1 MSDVVNDEDNTREIH
16 ARISGEF
23 FGVQEAES
31 TNDPF
36 VVKAEEIAKYR
47 GFSPN
52 FKRKNTRLLQKFQ
65 RGQDGAESK
74 KVETEILMGYDIMDV
89 VTPPYNL
96 DYLAKIYEVSSP
108 HFAACNAKA
117 SNIVGLGY
125 EFLETRKTKE
135 KMSEYGDDQKK
146 LAAFRRRLE
155 SLKEELQDQLELMN
169 EEDTFTET
177 LTKAFLDREATGN
190 GFLEIGRKVNGQI
203 GFIGHIPATTMR
215 VRKQRDGFVQIV
227 GNRITFFRNFQDT
240 ETENPIGDDT
250 RPNEVIHLKKYTP
263 NNSYYGVPDIIP
275 AKTALAG
282 DEFAQ
287 RFNLDYFE
295 NKAVPRYIITVK
307 GATLSRSSEAKLLE
321 FFQTNLK
328 GKNHRSLYIPLPADE
343 DGNKVEFKME
353 AVESGVQ
360 DSSFNQYRRMNRDEI
375 LISHRVPISKL
386 GLPEGVSLA
395 AAKDAD
401 KTFKEQVARPEQ
413 KNLEKK
419 INRIIAEFTDAFTL
433 KFNELTLT
441 DEDTQ
446 SKIDERY
453 LRMKVIVP
461 NEVRA
466 RLGMAGR
473 SGGDEPVQLTGQQA
487 SEATAQATGNR
498 RRDQER
504 QGNQVDTPGN
514 ARNPQGE
521 GRVTP

>member
-1 MSDVVNDEDNTREIH
+1 M
-16 ARISGEF
+16 
-23 FGVQEAES
+23 
-31 TNDPF
+31 
-36 VVKAEEIAKYR
+36 
-47 GFSPN
+47 
-52 FKRKNTRLLQKFQ
+52 
-65 RGQDGAESK
+65 
-74 KVETEILMGYDIMDV
+74 
-89 VTPPYNL
+89 
-96 DYLAKIYEVSSP
+96 
-108 HFAACNAKA
+108 
-117 SNIVGLGY
+117 
-125 EFLETRKTKE
+125 
-135 KMSEYGDDQKK
+135 
-146 LAAFRRRLE
+146 
-155 SLKEELQDQLELMN
+155 
-169 EEDTFTET
+169 
-177 LTKAFLDREATGN
+177 
-190 GFLEIGRKVNGQI
+190 
-203 GFIGHIPATTMR
+203 
-215 VRKQRDGFVQIV
+215 
-227 GNRITFFRNFQDT
+227 
-240 ETENPIGDDT
+240 
-250 RPNEVIHLKKYTP
+250 
-263 NNSYYGVPDIIP
+263 
-275 AKTALAG
+275 
-282 DEFAQ
+282 
-287 RFNLDYFE
+287 
-295 NKAVPRYIITVK
+295 
-307 GATLSRSSEAKLLE
+307 LE

-487 SEATAQATGNR
+487 SEATAQATRNR
-498 RRDQER
+498 QRDQER
-504 QGNQVDTPGN
+504 QGNAVDSPGN

>member
-1 MSDVVNDEDNTREIH
+1 
-16 ARISGEF
+16 
-23 FGVQEAES
+23 
-31 TNDPF
+31 
-36 VVKAEEIAKYR
+36 
-47 GFSPN
+47 
-52 FKRKNTRLLQKFQ
+52 
-65 RGQDGAESK
+65 
-74 KVETEILMGYDIMDV
+74 MGYDVLDV
-89 VTPPYNL
+89 VTPPYNQ
-96 DYLAKIYEVSSP
+96 DYLAQIYEISSP
-108 HFAACNAKA
+108 HFAAINAKA

-125 EFLETRKTKE
+125 EFVETRATKDRI
-135 KMSEYGDDQKK
+135 SELSETQESLSRFRKK
-146 LAAFRRRLE
+146 LERLKEDLAVQLE
-155 SLKEELQDQLELMN
+155 SMN
-169 EEDTFTET
+169 EEDTFTEI
-177 LTKAFLDREATGN
+177 LSRVYIDYEATGN
-190 GFLEIGRKVNGQI
+190 GYIEIGRKVNGEI
-203 GFIGHIPATTMR
+203 GYIGHIPARTMR

-227 GNRITFFRNFQDT
+227 SNLVVFFRNFGDS

-250 RPNEVIHLKKYTP
+250 RPNEVIHIKKYTP
-263 NNSYYGVPDIIP
+263 NNSFYGVPDVIP

-282 DEFAQ
+282 DEFAS

-307 GATLSRSSEAKLLE
+307 GATLSRDAERKLLE

-328 GKNHRSLYIPLPADE
+328 GKNHRSLYIPLPADDE
-343 DGNKVEFKME
+343 GNKVEFKME

-360 DSSFNQYRRMNRDEI
+360 DSSFNNYRKMNRDEI
-375 LISHRVPISKL
+375 LIAHRVPVSKI

-401 KTFKEQVARPEQ
+401 KTFKEQVARPAQ
-413 KNLEKK
+413 RNLEKK
-419 INRIIAEFTDAFTL
+419 INRLIGELTDAFVL

-473 SGGDEPVQLTGQQA
+473 SGGDDPVQLTGQQA
-487 SEATAQATGNR
+487 ADQTARATANR
-498 RRDQER
+498 NRDQQR
-504 QGNQVDTPGN
+504 TANATDSNDG

-521 GRVTP
+521 GRNTP

>member
-1 MSDVVNDEDNTREIH
+1 MSDVVDDSREVR
-16 ARISGEF
+16 AVISGDF
-23 FGVQEAES
+23 FQERPAEVTS
-31 TNDPF
+31 DPF
-36 VVKAEEIAKYR
+36 EAKADDISKYR

-65 RGQDGAESK
+65 RGQEGVSSK
-74 KVETEILMGYDIMDV
+74 KNEHEYIMGYDILDV
-89 VTPPYNL
+89 ITPPYNQ
-96 DYLAKIYEVSSP
+96 DYLAQIYEISSP
-108 HFAACNAKA
+108 HFAAINAKA

-125 EFLETRKTKE
+125 EFVETRATKDRI
-135 KMSEYGDDQKK
+135 SELSENQESLSRFRKK
-146 LAAFRRRLE
+146 LER
-155 SLKEELQDQLELMN
+155 LKEDLSEQIESMN
-169 EEDTFTET
+169 EEDTFTEI
-177 LTKAFLDREATGN
+177 LTRVYIDYEATGN
-190 GFLEIGRKVNGQI
+190 GYIEIGRKVNGEI
-203 GFIGHIPATTMR
+203 GYIGHIPARTMR

-227 GNRITFFRNFQDT
+227 SNLVVFFRNFGDSV
-240 ETENPIGDDT
+240 TENPIGDDP
-250 RPNEVIHLKKYTP
+250 RPNEVIHIKKYTP
-263 NNSYYGVPDIIP
+263 NNSFYGVPDVIP

-282 DEFAQ
+282 DEFAS

-307 GATLSRSSEAKLLE
+307 GATLSRDAERKLLE

-328 GKNHRSLYIPLPADE
+328 GKNHRSLYIPLPADDE
-343 DGNKVEFKME
+343 GNKVEFKME

-360 DSSFNQYRRMNRDEI
+360 DSSFNNYRKMNRDEI
-375 LISHRVPISKL
+375 LISHRVPISKI

-401 KTFKEQVARPEQ
+401 KTFKEQVARPAQ
-413 KNLEKK
+413 RNLEKK
-419 INRIIAEFTDAFTL
+419 INRLIGELTDAFVL

-487 SEATAQATGNR
+487 ADQTARATANR

-504 QGNQVDTPGN
+504 TAN
-514 ARNPQGE
+514 ATDSNDAARSPQGE
-521 GRVTP
+521 GRNTP

>member
-1 MSDVVNDEDNTREIH
+1 MSDVVDDSKEIN
-16 ARISGEF
+16 AVISGDF
-23 FGVQEAES
+23 FQERPSE
-31 TNDPF
+31 TTTDPF
-36 VVKAEEIAKYR
+36 EAKADDISKYR

-65 RGQDGAESK
+65 RGQEGVSSK
-74 KVETEILMGYDIMDV
+74 RNETELLMGYDVLDV
-89 VTPPYNL
+89 VTPPYNQ
-96 DYLAKIYEVSSP
+96 DYLAQIYEISSP
-108 HFAACNAKA
+108 HFAAINAKA

-125 EFLETRKTKE
+125 EFVETRATKDRI
-135 KMSEYGDDQKK
+135 SELSETQESLSRFRKK
-146 LAAFRRRLE
+146 LERLKEDLAVQLE
-155 SLKEELQDQLELMN
+155 SMN
-169 EEDTFTET
+169 EEDTFTEI
-177 LTKAFLDREATGN
+177 LSRVYIDYEATGN
-190 GFLEIGRKVNGQI
+190 GYIEIGRKVNGEI
-203 GFIGHIPATTMR
+203 GYIGHIPARTMR

-227 GNRITFFRNFQDT
+227 SNLVVFFRNFGDS

-250 RPNEVIHLKKYTP
+250 RPNEVIHIKKYTP
-263 NNSYYGVPDIIP
+263 NNSFYGVPDVIP

-282 DEFAQ
+282 DEFAS

-307 GATLSRSSEAKLLE
+307 GATLSRDAERKLLE

-328 GKNHRSLYIPLPADE
+328 GKNHRSLYIPLPADDE
-343 DGNKVEFKME
+343 GNKVEFKME

-360 DSSFNQYRRMNRDEI
+360 DSSFNNYRKMNRDEI
-375 LISHRVPISKL
+375 LIAHRVPVSKI

-401 KTFKEQVARPEQ
+401 KTFKEQVARPAQ
-413 KNLEKK
+413 RNLEKK
-419 INRIIAEFTDAFTL
+419 INRLIGELTDAFVL

-487 SEATAQATGNR
+487 ADQTARATANR
-498 RRDQER
+498 NRDQQR
-504 QGNQVDTPGN
+504 TANATDSNDG

-521 GRVTP
+521 GRNTP

>member
-1 MSDVVNDEDNTREIH
+1 MADVVDDSREVR
-16 ARISGEF
+16 AVISGDYF
-23 FGVQEAES
+23 QEKTSE
-31 TNDPF
+31 TTTDPF
-36 VVKAEEIAKYR
+36 EAKADDISKYR

-65 RGQDGAESK
+65 RGQEGVSSK
-74 KVETEILMGYDIMDV
+74 KNEHEYIMGYDILDV
-89 VTPPYNL
+89 VTPPYNQ
-96 DYLAKIYEVSSP
+96 DYLAQIYEISSP
-108 HFAACNAKA
+108 HFAAINAKA

-125 EFLETRKTKE
+125 EFVETRATKDRI
-135 KMSEYGDDQKK
+135 SELSENQESLSRFRKK
-146 LAAFRRRLE
+146 LER
-155 SLKEELQDQLELMN
+155 LKEDLSDQIESMN
-169 EEDTFTET
+169 EEDTFTEI
-177 LTKAFLDREATGN
+177 LTRVYIDYEATGN
-190 GFLEIGRKVNGQI
+190 GYIEIGRKVNGEI
-203 GFIGHIPATTMR
+203 GYIGHIPARTMR

-227 GNRITFFRNFQDT
+227 SNLVVFFRNFGDSV
-240 ETENPIGDDT
+240 TENPIGDDA
-250 RPNEVIHLKKYTP
+250 RPNEVIHIKKYTP
-263 NNSYYGVPDIIP
+263 NNSFYGVPDVIP

-282 DEFAQ
+282 DEFAS

-307 GATLSRSSEAKLLE
+307 GATLSRDAERKLLE

-328 GKNHRSLYIPLPADE
+328 GKNHRSLYIPLPADDE
-343 DGNKVEFKME
+343 GNKVEFKME

-360 DSSFNQYRRMNRDEI
+360 DSSFNNYRKMNRDEI
-375 LISHRVPISKL
+375 LISHRVPISKI

-401 KTFKEQVARPEQ
+401 KTFKEQVARPAQ
-413 KNLEKK
+413 RNLEKK
-419 INRIIAEFTDAFTL
+419 INRLIGELTDAFVL

-487 SEATAQATGNR
+487 ADQTARATANR
-498 RRDQER
+498 RRDQDR
-504 QGNQVDTPGN
+504 TANATDSN
-514 ARNPQGE
+514 DAARNPQGE
-521 GRVTP
+521 GRNTP

>member
-1 MSDVVNDEDNTREIH
+1 MSDVVDDSREIN
-16 ARISGEF
+16 AVISGDF
-23 FGVQEAES
+23 FKEKQSETTS
-31 TNDPF
+31 DPF
-36 VVKAEEIAKYR
+36 EAKADDIAKYR

-65 RGQDGAESK
+65 RGQEGVSSK
-74 KVETEILMGYDIMDV
+74 KNETEYLMGYDVLDV
-89 VTPPYNL
+89 VTPPYNQ
-96 DYLAKIYEVSSP
+96 DYLAQIYEISSP
-108 HFAACNAKA
+108 HFAAINAKA

-125 EFLETRKTKE
+125 EFIETRATKDRI
-135 KMSEYGDDQKK
+135 SELSENQESLSRFRKK
-146 LAAFRRRLE
+146 LER
-155 SLKEELQDQLELMN
+155 LKEDLADQLESMN
-169 EEDTFTET
+169 EEDTFTEI
-177 LTKAFLDREATGN
+177 LSRVYIDYEATGN
-190 GFLEIGRKVNGQI
+190 GYIEVGRKVNGEI
-203 GFIGHIPATTMR
+203 GYIGHIPARTMR

-227 GNRITFFRNFQDT
+227 SNLVVFFRNFGDS
-240 ETENPIGDDT
+240 ETENPVGDDP
-250 RPNEVIHLKKYTP
+250 RPNEVIHIKKYTP
-263 NNSYYGVPDIIP
+263 NNSFYGVPDVIP

-282 DEFAQ
+282 DEFAS

-307 GATLSRSSEAKLLE
+307 GATLSRDAERKLLE

-328 GKNHRSLYIPLPADE
+328 GKNHRSLYIPLPADDE
-343 DGNKVEFKME
+343 GNKVEFKME

-360 DSSFNQYRRMNRDEI
+360 DSSFNNYRKMNRDEI
-375 LISHRVPISKL
+375 LIAHRVPVSKI

-401 KTFKEQVARPEQ
+401 KTFKEQVARPAQ
-413 KNLEKK
+413 RNLEKK
-419 INRIIAEFTDAFTL
+419 INRLIGELTDAFVL

-473 SGGDEPVQLTGQQA
+473 SGGDAPVQLTGQQA
-487 SEATAQATGNR
+487 ADQTARATGNR
-498 RRDQER
+498 SRDQQR
-504 QGNQVDTPGN
+504 TANATDSN
-514 ARNPQGE
+514 DAARNPQGD
-521 GRVTP
+521 GRNTP

>member
-1 MSDVVNDEDNTREIH
+1 MSDVVDDSREVR
-16 ARISGEF
+16 AVISGDF
-23 FGVQEAES
+23 FQDKSSE
-31 TNDPF
+31 TTTDPF
-36 VVKAEEIAKYR
+36 EAKADDISKYR

-65 RGQDGAESK
+65 RGQEGVSSK
-74 KVETEILMGYDIMDV
+74 RNETELLMGYDVLDV
-89 VTPPYNL
+89 VTPPYNQ
-96 DYLAKIYEVSSP
+96 DYLAQIYEISSP
-108 HFAACNAKA
+108 HFAAINAKA

-125 EFLETRKTKE
+125 EFVETRATKDRI
-135 KMSEYGDDQKK
+135 SELSETQESLSRFRKK
-146 LAAFRRRLE
+146 LERLKEDLAVQLE
-155 SLKEELQDQLELMN
+155 SMN
-169 EEDTFTET
+169 EEDTFTEI
-177 LTKAFLDREATGN
+177 LSRVYIDYEATGN
-190 GFLEIGRKVNGQI
+190 GYIEIGRKVNGEI
-203 GFIGHIPATTMR
+203 GYIGHIPARTMR

-227 GNRITFFRNFQDT
+227 SNLVVFFRNFGDS
-240 ETENPIGDDT
+240 ETENPIGDDA
-250 RPNEVIHLKKYTP
+250 RPNEVIHIKKYTP
-263 NNSYYGVPDIIP
+263 NNSFYGVPDVIP

-282 DEFAQ
+282 DEFAS

-307 GATLSRSSEAKLLE
+307 GATLSRDAERKLLE

-328 GKNHRSLYIPLPADE
+328 GKNHRSLYIPLPADDE
-343 DGNKVEFKME
+343 GNKVEFKME

-360 DSSFNQYRRMNRDEI
+360 DSSFNNYRKMNRDEI
-375 LISHRVPISKL
+375 LIAHRVPVSKI

-401 KTFKEQVARPEQ
+401 KTFKEQVARPAQ
-413 KNLEKK
+413 RNLEKK
-419 INRIIAEFTDAFTL
+419 INRLIGELTDAFVL

-473 SGGDEPVQLTGQQA
+473 SGGDDPVQLTGQQA
-487 SEATAQATGNR
+487 ADQTARATANR
-498 RRDQER
+498 NRDQQR
-504 QGNQVDTPGN
+504 TANATDSNDG

-521 GRVTP
+521 GRNTP